1 MPSLDILGWN
11 FKKLMTYLKLASSNF
26 LTCKLSSK
34 NRKTLNLGPK
44 TPYLGIV
51 GLQPNKN
58 YYQIVNLH
66 HRIYETF
73 IQD

>member
-1 MPSLDILGWN
+1 MPLLGILSWN

-34 NRKTLNLGPK
+34 NKKTLNLGPK
-44 TPYLGIV
+44 IPYLGIV

-58 YYQIVNLH
+58 CYQIVNQH

-73 IQD
+73 IQE